1 MDIQLKKKPWY
12 VRHRYS
18 LLGAAVVVALMI
30 YSAVQLAGPSRQRVK
45 VEDGQIVEVRR
56 ADFMEFLDVEG
67 TVQPIRTIRANAL
80 VGGTVERVVAE
91 NGQQM
96 KAGDTLL
103 VLSNPTLEADVA
115 EAVMRFEQQALS
127 FRRQLLEMEQK
138 SITLRQ
144 QALQARYEMKRL
156 EKSFALQEDEARMGV
171 KSKAQLEVARD
182 EYEFN
187 RQKTTLTM
195 ESLRHDSLLNVMQ
208 REMVERQMEAERS
221 QLERTKRKLD
231 GLAVVSPAEGQL
243 GGLSATI
250 GQQVMQG
257 EAVGELSVL
266 SSFKVTAKLN
276 EYYVERVTT
285 GLQASAEQRG
295 KRYRL
300 TVSRVVPQV
309 QDHSFSVELLFQ
321 GEVPPGVRVG
331 KSLRLKLE
339 LGQPEKALVLPR
351 GNFFQHTGGQWIY
364 RLEAQDGHR
373 ALRTPLTLGRQNP
386 QQYEVLDGLQ
396 EGDRVIVSGYDRFG
410 EAEVLEWGK

>member
-1 MDIQLKKKPWY
+1 MDIQLKKRPWY
-12 VRHRYS
+12 VRRRYS
-18 LLGAAVVVALMI
+18 LLGAAVVMALMA
-30 YSAVQLAGPSRQRVK
+30 YSAVQLAGPSRQHVK
-45 VEDGQIVEVRR
+45 VEDGQIVEVKR
-56 ADFMEFLDVEG
+56 ADFLEFLDVEG

-208 REMVERQMEAERS
+208 REMVERQVEAERS

-231 GLAVVSPAEGQL
+231 GMAVVSPAEGQL

-364 RLEAQDGHR
+364 RLEAKDGHR

>member
-91 NGQQM
+91 DGQQM

-115 EAVMRFEQQALS
+115 EAVMHFEQQALS

-187 RQKTTLTM
+187 RQKTALTM

-257 EAVGELSVL
+257 EAVGDTLHTIHQMVL
-266 SSFKVTAKLN
+266 RSQLPCDRAAIIAWLT
-276 EYYVERVTT
+276 R
-285 GLQASAEQRG
+285 QRG
-295 KRYRL
+295 
-300 TVSRVVPQV
+300 
-309 QDHSFSVELLFQ
+309 
-321 GEVPPGVRVG
+321 GE
-331 KSLRLKLE
+331 
-339 LGQPEKALVLPR
+339 
-351 GNFFQHTGGQWIY
+351 
-364 RLEAQDGHR
+364 R
-373 ALRTPLTLGRQNP
+373 A
-386 QQYEVLDGLQ
+386 
-396 EGDRVIVSGYDRFG
+396 F
-410 EAEVLEWGK
+410 